1 MKFLKLLLFLI
12 ITLNLISCSKKEEKI
27 SLIKEN
33 NLEMQMIEAY
43 NEGLKEFNK
52 GDVFFAAKKFNEVEL
67 LYPQSIWAPRSTLMA
82 AYVWYSQLYFNDAI
96 YELERFLEK
105 YKNHPNTDYA
115 YYLIGICH
123 YNQIVDEK
131 KDIGEILKA
140 KTYFTLLVKEFQ
152 NTYYAEDAQFKL
164 ELIEEV
170 LASKELYLA
179 NYYLDREK
187 WIPAMNRYKK
197 IVNDY
202 DTTIFIEEALYRLVE
217 VNYKLGLVGEAKN
230 YAALLGYN
238 YQSSDWYERSY
249 EILNKNYENTNIKAN
264 LSKQKSWKS
273 PKQSAWLCIEILHDF
288 ETFEQRYEIVL
299 HDFAWRNSKNLRTRP
314 KDFTT

>member
-1 MKFLKLLLFLI
+1 MMKFYNFLLLIII
-12 ITLNLISCSKKEEKI
+12 ITLGLISCSQKEEKI

-82 AYVWYSQLYFNDAI
+82 AYAFYSDLYFNDAI
-96 YELERFLEK
+96 FELERFLEK
-105 YKNHPNTDYA
+105 YKNHPDTDYA
-115 YYLIGICH
+115 YYLLAICH
-123 YNQIVDEK
+123 YNLIIDEK
-131 KDIGEILKA
+131 KDLGEIIKA
-140 KTYFTLLVKEFQ
+140 KTYFNLLVKEYP
-152 NTYYAEDAQFKL
+152 NTDFSEDAYFKL
-164 ELIEEV
+164 ELIKEI

-197 IVNDY
+197 IVNEY

-217 VNYKLGLVGEAKN
+217 LNYKLGINDEAKK
-230 YAALLGYN
+230 YTALLGYN
-238 YQSSDWYERSY
+238 YQSSNWYERSY
-249 EILNKNYENTNIKAN
+249 KILNKEYESKKIKKDLKN
-264 LSKQKSWKS
+264 QKSLLKRF
-273 PKQSAWLCIEILHDF
+273 KGIF
-288 ETFEQRYEIVL
+288 
-299 HDFAWRNSKNLRTRP
+299 K
-314 KDFTT
+314 

>member
-1 MKFLKLLLFLI
+1 MKFLKLSICLFM
-12 ITLNLISCSKKEEKI
+12 TLNLISCSEKEEKI

-96 YELERFLEK
+96 FELERFLNK

-115 YYLIGICH
+115 YYLLGVCH

-140 KTYFTLLVKEFQ
+140 KTYFTLLIKEFP
-152 NTYYAEDAQFKL
+152 NTDYAEDAQFKL

-197 IVNDY
+197 IVNQY
-202 DTTIFIEEALYRLVE
+202 DTTIYVEEALYRLVE
-217 VNYKLGLVGEAKN
+217 LNYKLGLVNEAKK
-230 YAALLGYN
+230 YTALLGYN
-238 YQSSDWYERSY
+238 YQSSEWYEKSY
-249 EILNKNYENTNIKAN
+249 KILNKNYENPKIKQD
-264 LSKQKSWKS
+264 L
-273 PKQSAWLCIEILHDF
+273 
-288 ETFEQRYEIVL
+288 
-299 HDFAWRNSKNLRTRP
+299 KNQESLLKKF
-314 KDFTT
+314 KDLLK